1 MTIRKTGAVTGRVL
15 GVEQNPEQE
24 PEGAES
30 QPWPEEPDT
39 TGAFPGLTADEDD
52 D

>member
-15 GVEQNPEQE
+15 GVEQNPADE
-24 PEGAES
+24 PEDGAL
-30 QPWPEEPDT
+30 PAAP
-39 TGAFPGLTADEDD
+39 ADDGDPAAEEDD